1 LILHSSEDTAA
12 NEERKKAIKEVSGS
26 NPLAPTNG
34 GAVLRGFRDNF
45 GTFEKWE
52 LSGFRGVSD
61 TNEAI

>member
-1 LILHSSEDTAA
+1 MSPIQRSLRLDYQ
-12 NEERKKAIKEVSGS
+12 
-26 NPLAPTNG
+26 PLK
-34 GAVLRGFRDNF
+34 LRTRSFRDNF